1 MIWLEVVG
9 SGSSSSM
16 DPHSSSSFHSTG
28 GGALFLDGGLSL
40 IFFLFSLG
48 FLTGDTQVASLTTAG
63 IFLVLDA
70 TRVAE
75 KRKPADSFAFR
86 IRS

>member
-16 DPHSSSSFHSTG
+16 DPHSSFFHSTG